1 MPRTSAPVPAGVDP
15 TVVSPA
21 RVYDYLLG
29 GKDNY
34 AVDREAAKQIIEV
47 LPEAPAI
54 ARANRGFLLRS
65 VRVMAKTLGIDQ
77 FLDLGSGLP
86 TQGSVHQSARAIHPN
101 ARVVYVDLD
110 PVVAT
115 HARARL
121 SDKPDQTCVVEAD
134 ITDPA
139 AVLQDP
145 QVRQLFDWSRP
156 IGLTAV
162 AVLHF
167 MEDQVDNPYLLLDAY
182 RRVLPSGSALALSHV
197 TDVGADPHQIER
209 AQGIYS
215 KAKVGGRSAPLVVR
229 SPEQI
234 WALFSA
240 GPVLLEPG
248 LVPVEQW
255 RPDQPQR
262 GLGLQVLGGVQQL

>member
-1 MPRTSAPVPAGVDP
+1 MPRTPAPVPAGVDP

-21 RVYDYLLG
+21 RVYDYFLG

-34 AVDREAAKQIIEV
+34 AVDRQAAQQISEV

-54 ARANRGFLLRS
+54 ARANRGFLLRT
-65 VRVMAKTLGIDQ
+65 VQVMAHELGIDQ

-86 TQGSVHQSARAIHPN
+86 TQGSVHQSVRAIHPN

-115 HARARL
+115 HARAL
-121 SDKPDQTCVVEAD
+121 LNDKPDQTRVVEAD

-145 QVRQLFDWSRP
+145 QVQELFDWTRP

-167 MEDQVDNPYLLLDAY
+167 MEDEVDDPYQLLDAY
-182 RRVLPSGSALALSHV
+182 RRALPSGSALALSHV
-197 TDVGADPHQIER
+197 TDVGADPHQVQC
-209 AQGIYS
+209 AQRIYDT
-215 KAKVGGRSAPLVVR
+215 AKVAERSSPLVIR

-234 WALFSA
+234 RNLFGA
-240 GPVLLEPG
+240 DPVLMEPG

-255 RPDQPQR
+255 RPDQQQHE
-262 GLGLQVLGGVQQL
+262 LGLQVLGGVQCL